1 MFKFFCILSFI
12 GTFSSNV
19 FCQGNTKY
27 RLYFN
32 PIGFQ
37 IGNSNIDEY
46 GEGVYEL
53 KNTNR
58 INLDI
63 GFLVSKKLNNT
74 LFFEFGI
81 GFKKLNYAFKFVIP
95 DPFDPNL
102 IFIEEKRYNDRY
114 VISPHLGLQYIK
126 NKIFIS
132 ASAEP
137 NLALFSNSNIENTYT
152 YSPLY
157 LFLDPVTQKSAYFS
171 YTEGNFYTNKV
182 FLYLTPKLS
191 FSYSISKNLYLG
203 VDFLIRPFGQ
213 YYLYQWLVE
222 GKTAEMPD
230 GLYTLND
237 TRVNNKMF
245 YAFLSVSYF
254 LEPKKE
260 KDN

>member
-1 MFKFFCILSFI
+1 MVKYVSIFLFLGVCYFK
-12 GTFSSNV
+12 SN
-19 FCQGNTKY
+19 CQDNTKY
-27 RLYFN
+27 RIYCN

-37 IGNSNIDEY
+37 VGNSNIDEY

-63 GFLVSKKLNNT
+63 GFLVSKRINKT

-81 GFKKLNYAFKFVIP
+81 GLKKLNYAFKFTIP
-95 DPFDPNL
+95 DPFDPNT
-102 IFIEEKRYNDRY
+102 IFLKEKRFNDRL
-114 VISPHLGLQYIK
+114 VISPHLGLQFIK

-137 NLALFSNSNIENTYT
+137 NLALFSNSNFEGTYA

-157 LFLDPVTQKSAYFS
+157 IFLDPVTQKSAYFS
-171 YTEGNFYTNKV
+171 YTEGNFYTNKL
-182 FLYLTPKLS
+182 FLFLTPKIS

-237 TRVNNKMF
+237 SRVNNKMV
-245 YAFLSVSYF
+245 YAFLSISYF
-254 LEPKKE
+254 I
-260 KDN
+260 DQRMGSGN